1 MISLVRTLSLAL
13 AALVILAATPV
24 AAPLAHAQTSEQE
37 APAPAEPIAVESSND
52 GAIEARINAIFDE
65 ISALSGVEASVSEGV
80 VSLSGMVANQTDID
94 RAVSIAS
101 RFQGVV
107 TVEQSIERDLSVD
120 RSISPTIAN
129 LENSDPWS
137 QRRRD

>member
-13 AALVILAATPV
+13 AALAILAATPV

-80 VSLSGMVANQTDID
+80 VSLSGMVANQNNPPRLNGTMAK
-94 RAVSIAS
+94 RSPRERVSNGWI
-101 RFQGVV
+101 
-107 TVEQSIERDLSVD
+107 
-120 RSISPTIAN
+120 
-129 LENSDPWS
+129 LEEPHP
-137 QRRRD
+137 